1 MANAGKFGFMV
12 TFKLNNPHYNRM
24 NFSARSKRGFTL
36 VELAV
41 VLFIVGL
48 LASAGFAA
56 LKTQLAN
63 ASMNA
68 TKKRQDVIKESLISY
83 LAKNKRLPCPWT
95 GPLNDATGGLDS
107 SQRDTTKAPYAGAN
121 PSNCKTFIGLVPYAE
136 LGLQKSSALDGWE
149 NFFTYVVSPQWT
161 ATLTTDI
168 GGNASCDAA
177 NTANYYNGKNN
188 TCDAFSAFNS
198 GNTGKISVSG
208 RISSSTVLTYPIAIS
223 GGAPS
228 GVAALLVS
236 HGINGFG
243 AYTSKGTQNDP
254 ALAGADE
261 VFNMPPTN
269 LTAIPAATANPA
281 NPFMQREYS
290 EDSAPQGGAYDDVVT
305 MLGVN
310 DLLGPLSRDGSLQS
324 AQGQYAVLSLNL
336 QDWVVSKIGSQ
347 GACQL
352 PAGITNPPATNP
364 ASAYYYTYP
373 FPVTN
378 ITLPQ
383 ITIPLGYTTDPWGN
397 TLVTLKN
404 GVVIPEA
411 NMPKFFYCPGEL
423 QYATSQYTCIHNN
436 FANADSFNAN
446 SSRPVFTIGNLS
458 EAPSLGQPKKIEPI
472 TIQLQSKYT
481 FLTGNGCL

>member
-1 MANAGKFGFMV
+1 MLVNSGKFWLMV

-24 NFSARSKRGFTL
+24 NFSVRSKRGFTL

-41 VLFIVGL
+41 VIFIVGL

-56 LKTQLAN
+56 LKSQLAN

-95 GPLNDATGGLDS
+95 GPLNDTTGGLDS
-107 SQRDTTKAPYAGAN
+107 TQRDVTKAPFPGAV
-121 PSNCKTFIGLVPYAE
+121 PANCKTFIGLVPYAE

-149 NFFTYVVSPQWT
+149 NFFTYT
-161 ATLTTDI
+161 
-168 GGNASCDAA
+168 SCDAA

-198 GNTGKISVSG
+198 GNTGKLSVSG
-208 RISSSTVLTYPIAIS
+208 RISSNTASYQIAVS

-228 GVAALLVS
+228 GAVVLLVS

-269 LTAIPAATANPA
+269 LTVTPAATANPA

-290 EDSAPQGGAYDDVVT
+290 ENSAPQGGAYDDVVT

-347 GACQL
+347 SACQL
-352 PAGITNPPATNP
+352 PQGLVNTNP

-378 ITLPQ
+378 IPLPQ

-397 TLVTLKN
+397 NLVTLKN

-423 QYATSQYTCIHNN
+423 KYATSQYQCIYNL
-436 FANADSFNAN
+436 FANAN
-446 SSRPVFTIGNLS
+446 SSNSNSARPVFTIGNLS
-458 EAPSLGQPKKIEPI
+458 EAPSLGQPKKIEPT
-472 TIQLQSKYT
+472 TIQLQTRYT
-481 FLTGNGCL
+481 FLTGNGC